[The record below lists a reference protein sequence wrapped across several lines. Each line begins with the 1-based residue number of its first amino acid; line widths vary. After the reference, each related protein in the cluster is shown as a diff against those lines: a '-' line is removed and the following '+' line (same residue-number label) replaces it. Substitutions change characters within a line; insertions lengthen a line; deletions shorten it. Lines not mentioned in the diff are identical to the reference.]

1 MYYQV
6 VPVGAPAP
14 TRTDTVDLSIGTTG
28 GGRDVDFATLVEQVP
43 LVPFAWSRV
52 GGCARV
58 SQSSRVSLRRRSRQS
73 TQRPLNG
80 RRRSETIGVREIDSR
95 LRRLAGHG
103 HAEGARSGPSDA
115 RRAFLIVER
124 AKQSTPH
131 VCDY

>member
-80 RRRSETIGVREIDSR
+80 RRRSETIGVREIADCGDWPGTVT
-95 LRRLAGHG
+95 RRGP
-103 HAEGARSGPSDA
+103 GADHPTRGEH
-115 RRAFLIVER
+115 F
-124 AKQSTPH
+124 
-131 VCDY
+131 